1 MKALRCERA
10 VGVGGVDR
18 GGVRATEDTVKLKQK
33 THHSPFE
40 DVLGDVSGLWGVPL
54 NGVRVGLVS

>member
-1 MKALRCERA
+1 M
-10 VGVGGVDR
+10 GVGGVDR